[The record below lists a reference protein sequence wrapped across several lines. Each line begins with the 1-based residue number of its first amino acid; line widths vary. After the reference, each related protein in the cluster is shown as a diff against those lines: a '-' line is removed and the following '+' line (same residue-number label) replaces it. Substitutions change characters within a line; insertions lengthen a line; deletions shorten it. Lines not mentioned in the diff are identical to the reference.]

1 MAGLAAGFLND
12 LVAAA
17 LGRLG
22 SGADNLVRLLPGP
35 GQLLFIFLLHA
46 FGVGAA
52 LIRLIVHFG
61 HLMLPGVQH
70 ALHLGKKH
78 FFQNQVN
85 NQQVGK
91 GNEDLPQVHRN
102 DVQ

>member
-17 LGRLG
+17 LSRLG
-22 SGADNLVRLLPGP
+22 GAADDFVRLVPGP
-35 GQLLFIFLLHA
+35 GQLFFIFLLHA
-46 FGVGAA
+46 FGVGTA
-52 LIRLIVHFG
+52 LVRRVVHFRY
-61 HLMLPGVQH
+61 LTLAGVHH
-70 ALHLGKKH
+70 ALHLGEKH
-78 FFQNQVN
+78 FFEDQVD